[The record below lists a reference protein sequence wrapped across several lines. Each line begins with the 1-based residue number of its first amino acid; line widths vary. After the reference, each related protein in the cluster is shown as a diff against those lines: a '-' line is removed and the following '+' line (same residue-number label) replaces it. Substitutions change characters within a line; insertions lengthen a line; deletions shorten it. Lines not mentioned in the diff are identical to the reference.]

1 MDFVLNL
8 KGLRKTDKQLLWQL
22 FWGLVV
28 GGIIGYII
36 NYIYDNR
43 VDKLLLNLSFHNIKC
58 IFYKKN

>member
-36 NYIYDNR
+36 LYSPKETVEKFIWTQ
-43 VDKLLLNLSFHNIKC
+43 
-58 IFYKKN
+58 